1 MIARGFL
8 EAGAKVYIS
17 SRKKEVCDDVAQQ
30 LSEAG
35 ECISL
40 AADVSRA
47 AGCEALAKEI
57 AAREPKLH
65 ILMSGRSLGRNAGR
79 LSRNRV

>member
-30 LSEAG
+30 FSEAG

-47 AGCEALAKEI
+47 AGCELAKEI